1 MHSLCLVI
9 KLKAVTKY
17 QITSNVVQLGTSI
30 TRLTTRR
37 LESDSVPYLDVD
49 FLHVGDA
56 LFERVHVGVDVVAQ
70 RAVELVRQVGDARNA
85 LADHLHRLMVLRTR
99 VEPCVVFFNF
109 FFQLDMFAPKPKNDV
124 SFTQLRC
131 RQFYR
136 VFTVF
141 FAFERG
147 FLGGGGMSPN
157 LTGFHRYSGA

>member
-99 VEPCVVFFNF
+99 VEPCVVFF
-109 FFQLDMFAPKPKNDV
+109 
-124 SFTQLRC
+124 
-131 RQFYR
+131 
-136 VFTVF
+136 
-141 FAFERG
+141 
-147 FLGGGGMSPN
+147 
-157 LTGFHRYSGA
+157 